1 MGFKSYLFAFEIIN
15 QVLLLHFTN
24 LSSKTKYK
32 KIFRSFI
39 FIEFNEKI
47 KIKKIELR
55 PARWYSSYCWITV
68 EDKLELC
75 YFALQTSKC
84 WQILDIKVMIYKPDF
99 KMKWKPRCVDSLDF
113 HRNFIFIKYLRFLF
127 LLPKFHH
134 YSFLSPFF
142 TLNYSFWK
150 CNMISKYD

>member
-55 PARWYSSYCWITV
+55 PAR
-68 EDKLELC
+68 
-75 YFALQTSKC
+75 
-84 WQILDIKVMIYKPDF
+84 
-99 KMKWKPRCVDSLDF
+99 
-113 HRNFIFIKYLRFLF
+113 
-127 LLPKFHH
+127 
-134 YSFLSPFF
+134 
-142 TLNYSFWK
+142 
-150 CNMISKYD
+150 